1 MNVKQYIIILISLAV
16 WMPANAQ
23 TLFSEYVG
31 EPSKEKYSVEMLRKA
46 EAGDS
51 DAQYSLALC
60 YESAN
65 GIPFNID
72 EARKWY
78 ERSAQNGNDAAI
90 EKMGNM
96 YLCGIGIEQ
105 NFQKAL
111 SYYNHFG
118 DSHLFQKGACYFGL
132 GQEAVAIACFEK
144 YLYDYYPQM
153 KKADYLNEDAKTLY
167 KDVAAEC
174 LQQILRKGIADNE
187 KYKKLKKLYKLMDKD
202 SFVLSIRSR
211 KDCKLGLCY
220 YYGIGVLRDYHQAK
234 LFFEKDIQQNP
245 RNSPESHYYIGMM
258 YFSGL
263 GAEKDYFKAISYLT
277 YFQSGFWATAKH
289 NLAIAQYYCG
299 EQLYKQK
306 NYNDAFKYLNAAA
319 VNLVNPIPQAMRML
333 SACYR
338 YGLGTQIDKEKE
350 AYWMENAKNHND
362 EKALK
367 IVNGYM

>member
-1 MNVKQYIIILISLAV
+1 MNVKQYMIILISLAV

-78 ERSAQNGNDAAI
+78 ERSAQNGNESAI

-118 DSHLFQKGACYFGL
+118 DSHLFQKGACYLGL
-132 GQEAVAIACFEK
+132 GQEAIAIACFEK

-153 KKADYLNEDAKTLY
+153 KKADYLNVDAKTLY

-202 SFVLSIRSR
+202 SFVLGIRSR

-220 YYGIGVLRDYHQAK
+220 YYGIGVLRDYQKARQ
-234 LFFEKDIQQNP
+234 FFEKDIQQNP